1 MNALLWFV
9 IGFVAGATALM
20 VIAVI
25 IGGDE

>member
-1 MNALLWFV
+1 MNALLWFA
-9 IGFVAGATALM
+9 IGFVAGAAALM